1 MNITERQMEI
11 IEASGRILASRGI
24 SALTIKNLAAEIG
37 FVESA
42 LYRHFKSKEDIIVLL
57 IRYLNHNI
65 QSRFEPI
72 LAQDI
77 SSEDKLKQ
85 LFNSQFTYLSQN
97 PHFVVVAL
105 SDGLIDEKDI
115 IKNEVI
121 KIFLYKMGIIINL
134 FEEGLKNGEWNTPL
148 PPEDLIHFLM
158 GGFRLI
164 MFKWKFSAF
173 SFDLPKEGNH
183 MIQQFFTMIQVQK

>member
-1 MNITERQMEI
+1 MNITSRQMQI
-11 IEASGRILASRGI
+11 IEASGRILASKGI

-42 LYRHFKSKEDIIVLL
+42 LYRHFKSKEDVIVLL
-57 IRYLNHNI
+57 IRYLCDNI

-72 LAQDI
+72 IQQDI
-77 SSEDKLKQ
+77 SNEEKLKQ

-105 SDGLIDEKDI
+105 SDGLIDETDI
-115 IKNEVI
+115 IKNEVM
-121 KIFLYKMGIIINL
+121 KIFLYKMSVIIDL
-134 FEEGLKNGEWNTPL
+134 FEEGLKNGEWNTTL
-148 PPEDLIHFLM
+148 PPVDLIHFLM

-164 MFKWKFSAF
+164 MFKWKFSNF